1 MPRGYGHRPQRR
13 RIFVGCEGDSEFGYA
28 AFIGLLA
35 EEARLAVHLDIRK
48 CGGGDPLAIVETAV
62 SELEV
67 RGNRHGAYATRAIF
81 LDADRRE
88 DAPDRTA
95 RANRLLRDHRIHAI
109 WSQPALEAL
118 LLKHI
123 RGCER
128 LEPATTALALRQL
141 QDCWPGY
148 RKGMPA
154 RELRAELDAAAVAR
168 AAGVVPELQA
178 FLVSIGLLS

>member
-1 MPRGYGHRPQRR
+1 MPRRHGHRPQRR
-13 RIFVGCEGDSEFGYA
+13 RVFVGCEGDSEVGYA

-35 EEARLAVHLDIRK
+35 EEAHLAVHLDIRR
-48 CGGGDPLAIVETAV
+48 CRGGDPLAIVETAV
-62 SELEV
+62 NELRV
-67 RGNRHGAYATRAIF
+67 RRNRHGAYAVRAIF

-88 DAPDRTA
+88 DAPV
-95 RANRLLRDHRIHAI
+95 RAAKADRLLQDHEIHAI

-128 LEPATTALALRQL
+128 LEPATTVLALRQL
-141 QDCWPGY
+141 QDCLPGY

-154 RELRAELDAAAVAR
+154 RELRAELDGAALARAAAV
-168 AAGVVPELQA
+168 VPALQA
-178 FLVSIGLLS
+178 FLVAIGLLS